1 MLFSR
6 IALAAALMLGSA
18 AILPAV
24 ADDTTAPAPATT
36 TAPATAAAP
45 AAAATPAA
53 APATSA
59 PATTAAKEDPV
70 VCKSQPITG
79 SRLGVQRICAKQSEW
94 DRRSSQDRTRMEN
107 IERGGFTSGG

>member
-1 MLFSR
+1 MRFSR

-18 AILPAV
+18 AVLPAI
-24 ADDTTAPAPATT
+24 ADDTTAPAQATT
-36 TAPATAAAP
+36 AAPAATPANAAAP
-45 AAAATPAA
+45 ATAATPAA
-53 APATSA
+53 APATA
-59 PATTAAKEDPV
+59 TAAKEDPV

-94 DRRSSQDRTRMEN
+94 DRRTREDRTHMEN